1 MYVAS
6 ELVYL
11 AEVLARVLVQLPD
24 LPSPPSALFPSLRL
38 GEYLGKIA
46 YESKYA
52 ATVHLLQETP
62 HPVKDF
68 LPICSENP
76 CRNVIRKAFEPKVD
90 GVLRACEGL
99 P

>member
-1 MYVAS
+1 M
-6 ELVYL
+6 YL
-11 AEVLARVLVQLPD
+11 AEVFASVLVQLPD

-62 HPVKDF
+62 HPVKVF
-68 LPICSENP
+68 SQSVPRIPVEMLSE
-76 CRNVIRKAFEPKVD
+76 KH
-90 GVLRACEGL
+90 LGL
-99 P
+99 KLMVF

>member
-1 MYVAS
+1 MFAS
-6 ELVYL
+6 
-11 AEVLARVLVQLPD
+11 VLVQLQE

-62 HPVKDF
+62 HPVRGF
-68 LPICSENP
+68 SQSVPRIPVEMLSEKHLSLMSI
-76 CRNVIRKAFEPKVD
+76 VF
-90 GVLRACEGL
+90 
-99 P
+99 

>member
-1 MYVAS
+1 MFAS
-6 ELVYL
+6 
-11 AEVLARVLVQLPD
+11 VLVQLQE

-38 GEYLGKIA
+38 GEYLDEIA

-62 HPVKDF
+62 HPVRGF
-68 LPICSENP
+68 FPICSENP
-76 CRNVIRKAFEPKVD
+76 CRNVIRKTFKLHVNC
-90 GVLRACEGL
+90 VLRACKRL